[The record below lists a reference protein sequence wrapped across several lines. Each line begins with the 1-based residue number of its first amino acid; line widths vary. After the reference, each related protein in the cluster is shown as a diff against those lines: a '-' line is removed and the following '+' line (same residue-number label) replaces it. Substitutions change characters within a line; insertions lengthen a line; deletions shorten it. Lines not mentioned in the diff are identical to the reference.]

1 MRVLRLGDP
10 HVKPANLEESER
22 LMQFVLDY
30 AMANNVDTI
39 EILGD
44 LFHTHLIIRLEV
56 LEFWKK
62 WLWKF
67 SESFVTIVLVG
78 NHDQSGNHNSKMHA
92 LSVFTALNPDK
103 LWIID
108 LPAVIKGIGYLPYIH
123 NNEEFVKEANTLA
136 DLGAT
141 FLVSHTTYD
150 GSTYDNGM
158 YAPDGCNSA
167 LIDQR
172 LSTLLSGHVHTEQT
186 FGRVVYPG
194 TARWDTASDANKRK
208 GIWLC
213 SHARSSSPNRE
224 GYVSPESGGSK
235 GSRPEEKVGV
245 LLDRTFIS
253 TGSGVC
259 TPIISI
265 EWREG
270 EEAPQIPEGAKV
282 SVELIGTSS
291 WISQEKDK
299 LKGQVQI
306 RTQITDT
313 KKPSNRQATASFLDY
328 LEKGF
333 FTTGINKKRLLEFA
347 KEIGLV

>member
-10 HVKPANLEESER
+10 HVKPSNLEESER
-22 LMQFVLDY
+22 LMQFVFDY
-30 AMANNVDTI
+30 AMANNIDTI

-123 NNEEFVKEANTLA
+123 NNEEFVKEANFLA
-136 DLGAT
+136 ELGAT

-172 LSTLLSGHVHTEQT
+172 LATLLSGHVHTEQT

-208 GIWLC
+208 GIWLYVHHDNGLEI
-213 SHARSSSPNRE
+213 SRE
-224 GYVSPESGGSK
+224 
-235 GSRPEEKVGV
+235 
-245 LLDRTFIS
+245 FI
-253 TGSGVC
+253 TTEGVC

-265 EWREG
+265 EWKEG
-270 EEAPQIPEGAKV
+270 QEAPQIKEGSKTTI
-282 SVELIGTSS
+282 ELIGSAA
-291 WISQEKDK
+291 WIGQQKDV
-299 LKGQVQI
+299 LKNKCAI
-306 RTQITDT
+306 RTTFTDS
-313 KKPSNRQATASFLDY
+313 KKIEGRKSGRSLQEY
-328 LEKGF
+328 LSKIF
-333 FTTGINKKRLLEFA
+333 KPATGIKRDRLLEFA